1 MMNGNF
7 TVGYIGAGF
16 HPKSFAVGNEL
27 MKIMNSFF
35 YL

>member
-1 MMNGNF
+1 MINGNF

-16 HPKSFAVGNEL
+16 NLKCLAVENEL
-27 MKIMNSFF
+27 MKIMNILV